1 MVEHAFSI
9 VMSSRDQV
17 KNIKVSDD
25 RNDCVVF
32 EGTLGELLKIDV
44 VDEVLLEINGVNGI
58 LRIDMTLE
66 EISRALKTTKNGS
79 P

>member
-1 MVEHAFSI
+1 MGEHAFSI

-32 EGTLGELLKIDV
+32 EGALGEFMSIEM
-44 VDEVLLEINGVNGI
+44 VDGVLLEINGVNGV
-58 LRIDMTLE
+58 LRIDMSE
-66 EISRALKTTKNGS
+66 EEFSRALKTKKNGS
-79 P
+79 H